1 MSTSQLIKRNNAGK
15 KWYTEFYHRLP
26 IVKSKKATL
35 VLVWSIL
42 MSTYEVFL
50 FRVALLFLSV
60 LNRHPSTMIMSKGSN
75 DFYSFAFLAYP
86 VGGLIA
92 DVCYGRYRTISYGI
106 YLAFSSYILIAIGCI
121 LWYVNEIMC
130 QVFLYVGLLVYVL
143 SLAGFRS
150 NIILFNID
158 QLIGASADKLS
169 TVIYWHN
176 FGRGLSYTCAFFIE
190 LWIHSRTQLAI
201 THLTIAGF
209 AIATI
214 VITQNIL
221 KHWLDITPQI
231 TNPIKLIAKVLNYAR
246 KNKYPRSRS
255 ALTYWE
261 NEVPS
266 RLDLGKEKYGGPFSE
281 EQVEDVKTVLRL
293 IPMLVCLAG
302 MIIAWEIS
310 FNLLIQIEPSYGHF
324 EDIDTFLLS
333 GGLLGLISTALI
345 FLHQFLMNPCFY
357 KYIHSMLFRIRF
369 GLVIA
374 SVSSLSYLILYI
386 VWYYQD
392 RFAKDSCTFAS
403 ISNSTTDAL
412 VTGNYWI
419 LVPIVIHSFSFFI
432 IYTSSM
438 EFIIAQS
445 PMNMRGF
452 MIGLWFTTYGT
463 CLLLNNYFYVPFTYL
478 KSAPLGCDFYYFLA
492 KSIVV
497 VFVLVIF
504 LVLAKHYKLRIR
516 ENVVN
521 IHEIVEDHYERY
533 MQEEDMNEQDNLYG
547 SISSN

>member
-1 MSTSQLIKRNNAGK
+1 M
-15 KWYTEFYHRLP
+15 
-26 IVKSKKATL
+26 
-35 VLVWSIL
+35 
-42 MSTYEVFL
+42 
-50 FRVALLFLSV
+50 
-60 LNRHPSTMIMSKGSN
+60 
-75 DFYSFAFLAYP
+75 
-86 VGGLIA
+86 
-92 DVCYGRYRTISYGI
+92 
-106 YLAFSSYILIAIGCI
+106 
-121 LWYVNEIMC
+121 
-130 QVFLYVGLLVYVL
+130 
-143 SLAGFRS
+143 
-150 NIILFNID
+150 
-158 QLIGASADKLS
+158 
-169 TVIYWHN
+169 
-176 FGRGLSYTCAFFIE
+176 
-190 LWIHSRTQLAI
+190 WINSRTQLAI

-214 VITQNIL
+214 VITQNLL

-374 SVSSLSYLILYI
+374 SVSFFLISYFILYGI
-386 VWYYQD
+386 I
-392 RFAKDSCTFAS
+392 K
-403 ISNSTTDAL
+403 
-412 VTGNYWI
+412 TGLERI
-419 LVPIVIHSFSFFI
+419 LVHLLVFPIV
-432 IYTSSM
+432 
-438 EFIIAQS
+438 
-445 PMNMRGF
+445 
-452 MIGLWFTTYGT
+452 
-463 CLLLNNYFYVPFTYL
+463 
-478 KSAPLGCDFYYFLA
+478 PLM
-492 KSIVV
+492 
-497 VFVLVIF
+497 
-504 LVLAKHYKLRIR
+504 H
-516 ENVVN
+516 
-521 IHEIVEDHYERY
+521 
-533 MQEEDMNEQDNLYG
+533 
-547 SISSN
+547 

>member
-1 MSTSQLIKRNNAGK
+1 MSTSQLVKRNNRVK
-15 KWYTEFYHRLP
+15 KWDTGFCHRLP

-42 MSTYEVFL
+42 MSIFEVFL

-60 LNRHPSTMIMSKGSN
+60 LKRHSSTMIMSKGSN
-75 DFYSFAFLAYP
+75 DFYSFISFAYP
-86 VGGLIA
+86 IGGLIA
-92 DVCYGRYRTISYGI
+92 DVYYGRYRIISYGI
-106 YLAFSSYILIAIGCI
+106 YMAFCSYILIAIGCI

-130 QVFLYVGLLVYVL
+130 QVFLYIGLLVYAI

-176 FGRGLSYTCAFFIE
+176 FGHGLSFITVFFLE
-190 LWIHSRTQLAI
+190 LLTHSRAQLAI
-201 THLTIAGF
+201 THFIIAGF
-209 AIATI
+209 AIGTI
-214 VITQNIL
+214 VITQNLL
-221 KHWLDITPQI
+221 KHWLDITPQT
-231 TNPIKLIAKVLNYAR
+231 TNPIKLIAKVLYYAR
-246 KNKYPRSRS
+246 KNKYPRNRS

-293 IPMLVCLAG
+293 IPMLLCLAG
-302 MIIAWEIS
+302 MMIAWETS
-310 FNLLIQIEPSYGHF
+310 FNLLIEIEPSYGHLK
-324 EDIDTFLLS
+324 DIDTFLLS
-333 GGLLGLISTALI
+333 GGLLVLISTVLI
-345 FLHQFLMNPCFY
+345 LLYQFLMYPCLY
-357 KYIHSMLFRIRF
+357 KYIQSMLSRIRF

-374 SVSSLSYLILYI
+374 SISSLSYLVLYI

-392 RFAKDSCTFAS
+392 RFVKDSCTFAS

-432 IYTSSM
+432 IYTTSM
-438 EFIIAQS
+438 EFTIAQS
-445 PMNMRGF
+445 PMNMRGL
-452 MIGLWFTTYGT
+452 MIGLWYTTYGV
-463 CLLLNNYFYVPFTYL
+463 CLIINNYFYAPFMYL
-478 KSAPLGCDFYYFLA
+478 KSTPLGCDFYYFLA

-504 LVLAKHYKLRIR
+504 LVLAKRYKLRIR

-521 IHEIVEDHYERY
+521 IHEI
-533 MQEEDMNEQDNLYG
+533 
-547 SISSN
+547 